1 MINIFGYAWHEY
13 AQTLIIFSR
22 LILES
27 CKPCIFDEKIE
38 GGLIHA
44 IKYLK
49 VEGKLLF
56 TLLDLSSCINYEVN
70 KKECNYQFDSIL
82 RNTNHIRKENN
93 DQRNV

>member
-1 MINIFGYAWHEY
+1 MLQLHFDHLFRNPV
-13 AQTLIIFSR
+13 SR
-22 LILES
+22 
-27 CKPCIFDEKIE
+27 CIFDEKIE

-49 VEGKLLF
+49 VEGKLLL

-93 DQRNV
+93 DQRNVTQLIIHHLINIT